1 MPDTDRDD
9 GLRWRR
15 LNDAAD
21 DAASAEA
28 QPRWNETMLPQVQAE
43 TVARARTT
51 CALQRLL
58 VAEKAWTDNWF

>member
-1 MPDTDRDD
+1 MPGTDRDD

-21 DAASAEA
+21 DAASTEA
-28 QPRWNETMLPQVQAE
+28 QARWNETMLPQVQAE
-43 TVARARTT
+43 TVARALAT

-58 VAEKAWTDNWF
+58 IAGKAWTDKWF